1 MHEMIILKSIVI
13 ILAISAIV
21 VFLLQRIK
29 VPSIVGFLLAGMLI
43 GPYELH
49 LIKDANII
57 QTLAEIGVILL
68 LFTIGM
74 EFSLSRFFKMRLEVF
89 GIGGLY
95 VTSAVAVTA
104 LISYQWLGDLSTSIF
119 AGFLVALSSTAIV
132 MKLLAERS
140 ELDSPQGRKTVGIL
154 IFQDLCIVPFMLFIP
169 VMSGGGGFSEIVI
182 TFGKAL
188 GIIVLVLLSTRW
200 VVPFILHQIVRTG
213 SRELFVI
220 TILIICFGIAFLTS
234 EFGLSL
240 ALGAFLAGL
249 IISESEYASEATST
263 ILPLKDSF
271 NGLFFISI
279 GMLMDMPFF
288 INNILYVLS
297 FVLGIMLLKF
307 FTGSISLYIMSRSVR
322 TSIQSSMNLAQVGEF
337 AFVLAV
343 AGLSAGLITNDMYQ
357 WFLSASVLTMILTP
371 FIIQASPFVSS
382 TLSSR
387 KLLQRLERIKELQ
400 EKDGASDKRKDHI
413 IIIGFG
419 LTGRN
424 LARVLREAD
433 IPYLVLEMNIDTVR
447 EMKKQGEPIYY
458 GDGAKIETL
467 RHVGIKTA
475 KGIVIVISDPLSCRN
490 IVRTARRLNQALFII
505 ARTHYNAEV
514 DDLLHLGADEVIPEE
529 FEASVEIFSR
539 VLSKY
544 QIPRNE
550 IYNFADMIRED
561 GYKALRQT
569 MKSKR
574 KPLFDKHSVLS
585 NVSVES
591 CRIIEN
597 SPVLGKTIKEVSFR
611 TKTGAIILAIERNN
625 ELHTNPDPKF
635 TFKSGDIAFLT
646 GKREDINRAIVF
658 ITECSDDS

>member
-1 MHEMIILKSIVI
+1 MHELVILKSIVV

-43 GPYELH
+43 GPYETY
-49 LIKDANII
+49 LIGDASII
-57 QTLAEIGVILL
+57 QTLAEIGIILL
-68 LFTIGM
+68 LFSIGM

-95 VTSAVAVTA
+95 VLSSVAATAV
-104 LISYQWLGDLSTSIF
+104 ISYQWLGDITTSIF

-132 MKLLAERS
+132 MKLLADRT
-140 ELDSPQGRKTVGIL
+140 ELDSPHGRKTVGIL

-169 VMSGGGGFSEIVI
+169 VMSVGGGFSDIAI

-188 GIIVLVLLSTRW
+188 GIIALVLLSARW
-200 VVPFILHQIVRTG
+200 VVPFILHQIVRTR

-249 IISESEYASEATST
+249 IISESEYATEATST
-263 ILPLKDSF
+263 ILPLRDSF
-271 NGLFFISI
+271 NGLFFVSI

-288 INNILYVLS
+288 FQNILYVIS
-297 FVLGIMLLKF
+297 FVFGIMFLKF
-307 FTGSISLYIMSRSVR
+307 FAGLISLYIMSRSVR

-337 AFVLAV
+337 SFVLSV
-343 AGLSAGLITNDMYQ
+343 AGLSAGLITNEMYQ

-371 FIIQASPFVSS
+371 FIMQSSPIVS
-382 TLSSR
+382 TTISSR
-387 KLLQRLERIKELQ
+387 KLLLRFERIKELHGKDATA
-400 EKDGASDKRKDHI
+400 EKRGDHI

-424 LARVLREAD
+424 LAKVLREVD
-433 IPYLVLEMNIDTVR
+433 IPYIVLEMNIDTVR

-458 GDGAKIETL
+458 GDGTKIETL
-467 RHVGIKTA
+467 QHFGIKTA
-475 KGIVIVISDPLSCRN
+475 RGIVIVISDPLSCRN
-490 IVRTARRLNQALFII
+490 IVRTARRLNPELFII
-505 ARTHYNAEV
+505 TRTHYNAEV
-514 DDLLHLGADEVIPEE
+514 DDLLNLGADEVIPEE

-550 IYNFADMIRED
+550 IFNLADMIRED
-561 GYKALRQT
+561 GYKALRQ
-569 MKSKR
+569 KKRSKR
-574 KPLFDKHSVLS
+574 KPLFDKHAALS
-585 NVSVES
+585 GISVEA
-591 CRIIEN
+591 CRIKDNSSLVDKSIE
-597 SPVLGKTIKEVSFR
+597 EVNFR
-611 TKTGAIILAIERNN
+611 TKTGATILAIERNN
-625 ELHTNPDPKF
+625 EIHANPDPKF
-635 TFKSGDIAFLT
+635 TLKTGDIAFLT
-646 GKREDINRAIVF
+646 GTREDINRAIVF
-658 ITECSDDS
+658 ITEG